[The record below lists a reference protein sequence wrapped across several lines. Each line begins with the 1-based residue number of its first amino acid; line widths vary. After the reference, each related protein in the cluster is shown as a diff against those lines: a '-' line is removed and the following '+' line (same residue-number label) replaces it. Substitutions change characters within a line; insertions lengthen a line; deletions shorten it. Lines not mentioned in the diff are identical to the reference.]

1 VKNLWISRRLKEEN
15 DPAGG
20 SHRFAI
26 FGAAGKH
33 LR

>member
-1 VKNLWISRRLKEEN
+1 VKNLWISRRLKEEI

-20 SHRFAI
+20 SHRFDI

-33 LR
+33 LL